1 MEAPKRPV
9 ALAELFLLS
18 SPVSEWFSSREVGK
32 FRAQNE
38 GGPDTFF
45 IGPATPKVGWAG
57 WVCFVEGVSSRR
69 PRALLPQ
76 DGFGV
81 SPLVGLLGVVKI
93 NESETGV
100 GSKVVRFDFKVL
112 QSFLILFLQLRR

>member
-1 MEAPKRPV
+1 MARTHSSSDLPRPTLDGRGGSV
-9 ALAELFLLS
+9 LL
-18 SPVSEWFSSREVGK
+18 RG
-32 FRAQNE
+32 
-38 GGPDTFF
+38 
-45 IGPATPKVGWAG
+45 
-57 WVCFVEGVSSRR
+57 VCSRR